1 MLKAFGLRN
10 LINCNNLIKKSNFLS
25 KINMEQSLS
34 TDTVTLNN
42 GNDLKKENS
51 TADDVDVVANKKIK
65 LDQQE
70 EVVNNLNDINT
81 TPASVEKSAIK
92 KRKYALLIGYCGEGY
107 FGLQR

>member
-42 GNDLKKENS
+42 VNDL
-51 TADDVDVVANKKIK
+51 
-65 LDQQE
+65 
-70 EVVNNLNDINT
+70 
-81 TPASVEKSAIK
+81 
-92 KRKYALLIGYCGEGY
+92 
-107 FGLQR
+107 